1 MNGLGLIIMG
11 VQFTSDDDGLYTTG
25 IGREPQA
32 GDIVIFRIDH
42 KTVPV
47 AIDIGVIERIDT
59 VYAGTGSDC
68 HITSVNAVSGR
79 QNCRSYSCNLTFV
92 YQ

>member
-32 GDIVIFRIDH
+32 GDIVILDR
-42 KTVPV
+42 K
-47 AIDIGVIERIDT
+47 
-59 VYAGTGSDC
+59 
-68 HITSVNAVSGR
+68 SVV
-79 QNCRSYSCNLTFV
+79 
-92 YQ
+92 